1 MSDERYTFESTR
13 VRLDEILV
21 AVRKKDTS
29 LEQSLELL
37 EEGVRL
43 ANMCNELID
52 QTSWKAPEAVDGD
65 DALAGASE
73 AADEAL
79 AEAGEPAPDEPV
91 ATAPHDD
98 EETGVPDSEG
108 GAEGDAGHDVPLDD
122 SDGPEDIEDDE
133 RD

>member
-1 MSDERYTFESTR
+1 MTDERYTFESTR

-52 QTSWKAPEAVDGD
+52 QTSWKAP
-65 DALAGASE
+65 DA
-73 AADEAL
+73 
-79 AEAGEPAPDEPV
+79 AEAD
-91 ATAPHDD
+91 
-98 EETGVPDSEG
+98 
-108 GAEGDAGHDVPLDD
+108 GAEGAASDAPVEAGVEAGPPADEERDD
-122 SDGPEDIEDDE
+122 TVEGETGESADTAAAAGEDAEEDEPADGPGIEDDE

>member
-1 MSDERYTFESTR
+1 MTDERYTFESTR
-13 VRLDEILV
+13 ARLDEILV

-52 QTSWKAPEAVDGD
+52 QTGWKSPEP
-65 DALAGASE
+65 S
-73 AADEAL
+73 
-79 AEAGEPAPDEPV
+79 
-91 ATAPHDD
+91 
-98 EETGVPDSEG
+98 
-108 GAEGDAGHDVPLDD
+108 EGDADAGPDAAADD
-122 SDGPEDIEDDE
+122 AEPAEGEDAPVSSDEASDDGPGEGAEPEPEAPLGDAVPDEDAAGADAVEDDE